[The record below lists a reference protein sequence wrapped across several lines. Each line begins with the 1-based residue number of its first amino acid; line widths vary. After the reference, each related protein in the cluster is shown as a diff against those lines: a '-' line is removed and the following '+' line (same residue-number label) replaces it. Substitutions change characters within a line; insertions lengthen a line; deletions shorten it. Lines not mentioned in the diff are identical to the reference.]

1 MESKKMNNQPVIQG
15 IIKTFE
21 QETHLLTWIE
31 AFLVDRK
38 AQNLSKGTIEFYR
51 HHLCLFTNFCDPQLV
66 TQIDQLDPTLLRNYL
81 IWLEEKGHNPGGI
94 SAAYRSLRAFLF
106 WWENELEPAG
116 WKNPIRKVKSPKV
129 ALEPLDPV
137 SLETV
142 KAIIESC
149 PKNSFTGVR
158 DQAIFLCL
166 LDTGARASEFINLN
180 LVDTNMITGEIQ
192 IHIGKGRKPRT
203 VFIGKNSRKAIR
215 QYLRLRSDRNPA
227 LWVTDDQN
235 ERLTYWGLKGMV
247 KRRAILANVEVP
259 QVHAF
264 RRQFALSC
272 LRSGM
277 NVYSLQALMG
287 HADLQVLKRY
297 LKLTN
302 PDLMKAH
309 QCASPVDNL
318 K

>member
-1 MESKKMNNQPVIQG
+1 MNNQPVIQG